1 MSLLFSNLNNL
12 LFGFNLVT
20 GLLVTSLCPDPCLGN
35 LLHVFLPLGLK
46 EDALALTGFSKT

>member
-35 LLHVFLPLGLK
+35 LLHVFLLLGLK